1 MNGRSGVFWAIR
13 LENIPHRQGGS
24 DDVALALPNVA
35 IQAIMTPPL
44 FAPDEGAHVV
54 RSFAVSQFRLYGA
67 RVNTHEP
74 GKSPDPD
81 AFDDAQAFPVSLRSR

>member
-1 MNGRSGVFWAIR
+1 M
-13 LENIPHRQGGS
+13 
-24 DDVALALPNVA
+24 ALALPNVA

-44 FAPDEGAHVV
+44 FAPDEGAHVT
-54 RSFAVSQFRLYGA
+54 RSFAVSQLRFFGA
-67 RVNTHEP
+67 QANGRKP